1 MIVQGRDAREDQRET
16 ADACVVGSGA
26 GGAVAAKELAEAGRS
41 VVVLEAGGYHHSEEF
56 SRSEPQMLPRLFW
69 DGGLRATDDGSVVVY
84 QGRGIG
90 GSTVHNLCYAVRPP
104 SSVLEHWQAE
114 FGTRDLSPADLAPSL
129 ERVEAT
135 LGVKS
140 ILEEQVNSLNRV
152 IRRGCHAMG
161 WRGLVQRHNRESCP
175 DCSAGCVLGCRH
187 SGEGIGKQSMAVTY
201 IPRAL
206 RAGARLYSDCQ
217 AQTILV
223 ENGRVAGVAAHLLSP
238 DGSPTHRLTV
248 RSQAVVLAA
257 GAVNSPQFWLNPN
270 PPMDRDGRREDSG
283 RG

>member
-1 MIVQGRDAREDQRET
+1 M
-16 ADACVVGSGA
+16 
-26 GGAVAAKELAEAGRS
+26 
-41 VVVLEAGGYHHSEEF
+41 
-56 SRSEPQMLPRLFW
+56 
-69 DGGLRATDDGSVVVY
+69 
-84 QGRGIG
+84 
-90 GSTVHNLCYAVRPP
+90 
-104 SSVLEHWQAE
+104 
-114 FGTRDLSPADLAPSL
+114 
-129 ERVEAT
+129 
-135 LGVKS
+135 GVKS